1 MTTNLSTLTA
11 KALLATA
18 STAEKFLPALSLT
31 NAFAPMTAAL
41 YYDGL
46 MKTMRK
52 LGKNADS
59 RAIDLRLSAQYGRPT
74 RRVNYKRYAIIYFIE
89 GDKAIIHR
97 VMPQKMIK

>member
-1 MTTNLSTLTA
+1 M
-11 KALLATA
+11 KDFEVVA
-18 STAEKFLPALSLT
+18 SDEAMEDADQVYDYIC
-31 NAFAPMTAAL
+31 NQVFAPMTAAL

-46 MKTMRK
+46 IKTMRK

-59 RAIDLRLSAQYGRPT
+59 RAIDLHLSAQYGRPT

-89 GDKAIIHR
+89 GDQVIIHR

>member
-1 MTTNLSTLTA
+1 MRDL
-11 KALLATA
+11 
-18 STAEKFLPALSLT
+18 
-31 NAFAPMTAAL
+31 L

-46 MKTMRK
+46 IKALRK

-59 RAIDLRLSAQYGRPT
+59 RAIDLRLSRLYGRPT

-89 GDKAIIHR
+89 GDLAIIHR